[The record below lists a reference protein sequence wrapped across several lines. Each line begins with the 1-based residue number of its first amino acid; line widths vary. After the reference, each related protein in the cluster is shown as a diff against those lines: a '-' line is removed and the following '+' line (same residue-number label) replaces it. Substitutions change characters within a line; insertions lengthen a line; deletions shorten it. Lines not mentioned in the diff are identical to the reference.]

1 MEKSNIGNLEL
12 GNLMF
17 NGNTIQRY
25 ICPKYIIALIRDL
38 GRRIEQTTGDNPCDN
53 TGAIFETETFV
64 IEAFNW
70 NEEIDQPYNFKYKNI
85 EISWYKRLGRDTTIN
100 GDYST
105 TQIIEMYNKCIE
117 AIDKY
122 EAELEKSWYEEDEYV
137 QF

>member
-1 MEKSNIGNLEL
+1 MKKSNIGNLEL

-38 GRRIEQTTGDNPCDN
+38 GQRIEQITGNNPCDN

-70 NEEIDQPYNFKYKNI
+70 NEEVDQPYNFKYKDV

-100 GDYST
+100 GDYSA

-122 EAELEKSWYEEDEYV
+122 EGELENPWYEEGEYV

>member
-17 NGNTIQRY
+17 NGNTIHRY
-25 ICPKYIIALIRDL
+25 ICPEYIITLIRDL
-38 GRRIEQTTGDNPCDN
+38 GQRIEQITGHNPCDN
-53 TGAIFETETFV
+53 TCSIFETETFV

-70 NEEIDQPYNFKYKNI
+70 NEEIDQPYNFKYKDI

-100 GDYST
+100 GDYSA

-117 AIDKY
+117 AIYKY
-122 EAELEKSWYEEDEYV
+122 EEELKKSWYEEDEYV
-137 QF
+137 QR

>member
-12 GNLMF
+12 GNIMF

-38 GRRIEQTTGDNPCDN
+38 GQRIEQITGNNPCDN

-122 EAELEKSWYEEDEYV
+122 EAELEKSWYEEGEYV
-137 QF
+137 QL

>member
-1 MEKSNIGNLEL
+1 MKKSNIRNLEL
-12 GNLMF
+12 GNIMF
-17 NGNTIQRY
+17 NGNTIQKY

-38 GRRIEQTTGDNPCDN
+38 GQRIEQITGNNPCDN

>member
-25 ICPKYIIALIRDL
+25 ICPEYIIALIKDL
-38 GRRIEQTTGDNPCDN
+38 GQRIEQITGSNPCDN
-53 TGAIFETETFV
+53 TGEIFETETFV

-70 NEEIDQPYNFKYKNI
+70 NEEIDQPYNFKYKDV

-100 GDYST
+100 GNYSA

-122 EAELEKSWYEEDEYV
+122 EAELEKSWYEEGEYV
-137 QF
+137 QL

>member
-1 MEKSNIGNLEL
+1 MKKSNIGNLEL

-38 GRRIEQTTGDNPCDN
+38 GQRIEQITGNNPCDN

-70 NEEIDQPYNFKYKNI
+70 NEEVDQPYNFKYKDV

-100 GDYST
+100 GDYSA

-122 EAELEKSWYEEDEYV
+122 EEELENPWYEEGEYV

>member
-12 GNLMF
+12 GNIMF

-38 GRRIEQTTGDNPCDN
+38 GQRIEQITGNNPCDN

-85 EISWYKRLGRDTTIN
+85 EINWYKRLGRDTTIN

-122 EAELEKSWYEEDEYV
+122 EAELEKSWYEEGEYV
-137 QF
+137 QL